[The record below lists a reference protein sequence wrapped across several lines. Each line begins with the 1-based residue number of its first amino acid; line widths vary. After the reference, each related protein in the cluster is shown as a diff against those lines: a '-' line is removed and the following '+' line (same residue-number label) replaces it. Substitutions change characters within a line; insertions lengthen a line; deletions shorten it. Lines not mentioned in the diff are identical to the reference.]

1 VRRTATL
8 LAATAL
14 VLPACGGDGNDDEP
28 TPTGAQTTPA
38 TVPTVPTATGP
49 QSPTISTPEANE
61 PTVPTINLEAPR
73 DGDQY
78 LEGSSDSLADFK
90 CRNAASCRATVQQQG
105 GAPSAIKN
113 GGALP
118 TEPGTYTF
126 VVTAAG
132 NTGEKTEESATY
144 EVPDLPG
151 DGGAGKD
158 TKPPK
163 DLPEAGP

>member
-1 VRRTATL
+1 VRKSATL
-8 LAATAL
+8 LAAAAL
-14 VLPACGGDGNDDEP
+14 TLTACGDNDSKP
-28 TPTGAQTTPA
+28 TTTGAQTTPA
-38 TVPTVPTATGP
+38 TVPTAPTATAP

-61 PTVPTINLEAPR
+61 PTAPTINLEAPR

-90 CRNAASCRATVQQQG
+90 CTNAESCTATVRQPG
-105 GAPSAIKN
+105 DAPTAIKN

-126 VVTAAG
+126 VVTATG
-132 NTGEKTEESATY
+132 STGEKAEESATY

-151 DGGAGKD
+151 DGGSGKD

-163 DLPEAGP
+163 NLPEAGP